1 MFDNILKLL
10 IAISMLL
17 ASVNFVQIA
26 HINKQQGKINT
37 LLTIEVIKLEKMLLN
52 ERQVNNDYLEN

>member
-37 LLTIEVIKLEKMLLN
+37 LLTIEVIKLEKRLQN
-52 ERQVNNDYLEN
+52 ENF

>member
-26 HINKQQGKINT
+26 HINKQQNKINY
-37 LLTIEVIKLEKMLLN
+37 LLAIELLELQRK
-52 ERQVNNDYLEN
+52 VK

>member
-17 ASVNFVQIA
+17 SSVNFVQIA
-26 HINKQQGKINT
+26 HINKQQNKINY
-37 LLTIEVIKLEKMLLN
+37 LLTIELLELQRK
-52 ERQVNNDYLEN
+52 VK

>member
-17 ASVNFVQIA
+17 ASVNFVQIS
-26 HINKQQGKINT
+26 HINKQQGKINQ
-37 LLTIEVIKLEKMLLN
+37 LFTIEVLELK
-52 ERQVNNDYLEN
+52 RQVK

>member
-17 ASVNFVQIA
+17 ASVNFAQIA
-26 HINKQQGKINT
+26 HINKQQNKINY
-37 LLTIEVIKLEKMLLN
+37 LLTIDLLELQRK
-52 ERQVNNDYLEN
+52 VK

>member
-26 HINKQQGKINT
+26 HINKQQGKINQ
-37 LLTIEVIKLEKMLLN
+37 LLTIEVLELK
-52 ERQVNNDYLEN
+52 RQVK